1 VLLARKFLLLARVLC
16 AHRWQGPLRKG
27 CLCKSE
33 LGACICW
40 RPRFANGGEQ
50 WIEAADEKGNLDIS
64 SLAYGTNLRPE
75 TLKMGGLALRKHVT
89 IQVIRSVLGSAAGT
103 SKGSALAVDGKALPL
118 QLPIGQFL
126 FKVVFLSGAC
136 IVRVLMETYLEFLH
150 EAQLFLML
158 LQMMT
163 SIEGMFQSSCD
174 FDLALAVLVP

>member
-1 VLLARKFLLLARVLC
+1 MVPHIWLSR
-16 AHRWQGPLRKG
+16 
-27 CLCKSE
+27 
-33 LGACICW
+33 
-40 RPRFANGGEQ
+40 GGEQ

-163 SIEGMFQSSCD
+163 SIEGIFQSSCD